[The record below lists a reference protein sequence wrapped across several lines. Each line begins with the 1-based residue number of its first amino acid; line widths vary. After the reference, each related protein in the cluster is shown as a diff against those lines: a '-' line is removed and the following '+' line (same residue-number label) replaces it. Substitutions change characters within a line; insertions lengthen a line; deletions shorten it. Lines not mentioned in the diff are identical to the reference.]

1 MCRSAAEGGRRC
13 CGPTKAREAA
23 RKQRQRLT
31 RRVADVIAAI
41 NEGEGD
47 DRDIEMWG
55 VKLAA
60 AEERVQAASHHAAPA
75 DRLRQLTEDT
85 FQDGQCH
92 ALALAL
98 HEQTGWPV
106 WALRSPGAGD
116 QHFLVRA
123 PDGRLVDV
131 TGARDVAAVEV
142 DPAWVGCTAEPSSA
156 GRIEGLVASDRMEVP
171 LMGLARAV
179 LPQVLAKA
187 ERDGTPSGAG

>member
-13 CGPTKAREAA
+13 RSTTKAREAA
-23 RKQRQRLT
+23 HKQRQRLT
-31 RRVADVIAAI
+31 RRVADVIAAVLD
-41 NEGEGD
+41 GEGD
-47 DRDIEMWG
+47 DRDIEPWG

-60 AEERVQAASHHAAPA
+60 AEERVQATSHRAAPP

-98 HEQTGWPV
+98 HERTGWPV
-106 WALRSPGAGD
+106 WALRSPGRNGHD
-116 QHFLVRA
+116 VHFVVRA

-131 TGARDVAAVEV
+131 TGARDVAAVEA
-142 DPAWVGCTAEPSSA
+142 DPAWVGCTAIPSSA
-156 GRIEGLVASDRMEVP
+156 GFIKGLVASDRMEVP
-171 LMGLARAV
+171 LMDLARAV

-187 ERDGTPSGAG
+187 ERDGT